1 MGQTIAEKI
10 LSSHSGKK
18 VFAGEIALANVD
30 FVMAQDGTAPLVI
43 KVFGELGGEKVFNP
57 KKAAFVIDHNSP
69 SQSQGVSSLHKMMR
83 DFAKK
88 YGLKLFD
95 IGEGVCHILV
105 PEKGL
110 VKSGDLVLG
119 ADSHTPTYG
128 ALNIMSCGVG
138 STDLAIA
145 LLTGQQWFKVP
156 QTIKIIL
163 KGKKSSG
170 IYGKDI
176 ALYMVKTLTAEGA
189 TYKSVEITGP
199 ALKEISMSERFTLC
213 NLTTEVGAKCG
224 IMEFDRKT
232 EEWFRK
238 LKIKKYKPVFPDKD
252 AVYEREVEIDVSVIS
267 PQVAKPHTV
276 DNVSDIEDVK
286 GTEIHQAFI
295 GTCTNGRTED
305 FAVAASIL
313 KGRKVKSGV
322 RLICTPGSRSIY
334 LECLKKGY
342 IQTII
347 ESGGCVTNPGCG
359 PCVGTHQG
367 IPSDGENVISTANR
381 NFKGRMGNQN
391 AFIYLASPATV
402 AASAIE
408 GKITDPRK
416 YLKK

>member
-18 VFAGEIALANVD
+18 VFAGEITLARVD
-30 FVMAQDGTAPLVI
+30 FLMAQDGTAPLVI
-43 KVFGELGGEKVFNP
+43 KAFEQFSADKVFNHN
-57 KKAAFVIDHNSP
+57 KVALVIDHNSP
-69 SQSQGVSSLHKMMR
+69 SQSQGVSVLHKMMR
-83 DFAKK
+83 DFAQRYKIT
-88 YGLKLFD
+88 LFD
-95 IGEGVCHILV
+95 IGEGVCHVLL

-128 ALNIMSCGVG
+128 ALNVMSCGVG

-145 LLTGQQWFKVP
+145 LLTGSQWFKVP

-163 KGKKSSG
+163 KGKRSVG
-170 IYGKDI
+170 VYGKDI
-176 ALYMVKTLTAEGA
+176 ALYIVKTLTAEGA
-189 TYKSVEITGP
+189 TYKSVELTGP
-199 ALKEISMSERFTLC
+199 AIKDISMSERFTMC

-224 IMEFDRKT
+224 IIEVDRKT
-232 EEWFRK
+232 EEWFNQYNVKR
-238 LKIKKYKPVFPDKD
+238 YRPVFSDKD
-252 AVYEREVEIDVSVIS
+252 AVYENEIEIDIS
-267 PQVAKPHTV
+267 KLTPQVAMPHTV
-276 DNVSDIEDVK
+276 DNVTDIDEVE
-286 GTEIHQAFI
+286 GIEIQQAFI

-305 FAVAASIL
+305 FAIAASIL
-313 KGRKVKSGV
+313 KGRKVKPGV
-322 RLICTPGSRSIY
+322 RLICTPASRMIY
-334 LECLKKGY
+334 LECIKKGY

-347 ESGGCVTNPGCG
+347 EAGGCVTNPGCG

-391 AFIYLASPATV
+391 AFIYLASPAVV
-402 AASAIE
+402 AASSVM

-416 YLKK
+416 YL

>member
-18 VFAGEIALANVD
+18 VFAGEITLAKVD
-30 FVMAQDGTAPLVI
+30 FLMAQDGTAPLVI
-43 KVFGELGGEKVFNP
+43 KAFEQFGAEKVFNTA
-57 KKAAFVIDHNSP
+57 KATFVIDHNSP
-69 SQSQGVSSLHKMMR
+69 SQSQGVSALHKMMR
-83 DFAKK
+83 DFVKK
-88 YGLKLFD
+88 YGIGLFD
-95 IGEGVCHILV
+95 IGEGVCHILL
-105 PEKGL
+105 PERGL
-110 VKSGDLVLG
+110 IKCGDLVLG

-128 ALNIMSCGVG
+128 ALNVMSCGVG

-145 LLTGQQWFKVP
+145 LLTGSQWFKVP

-163 KGKKSSG
+163 KGKKQKG

-176 ALYMVKTLTAEGA
+176 ALYIVKTLTAEGA
-189 TYKSVEITGP
+189 TYKSVEIKGP
-199 ALKEISMSERFTLC
+199 AVKDITMSERFTLC
-213 NLTTEVGAKCG
+213 NLMTEVGAKCG
-224 IMEFDRKT
+224 IMEADSIT
-232 EEWFRK
+232 ERW
-238 LKIKKYKPVFPDKD
+238 LKEHNVKRYKAVFPDKD
-252 AVYEREVEIDVSVIS
+252 AIYEREVEIDIDKLS

-276 DNVSDIEDVK
+276 DNVSDIDDVK
-286 GTEIHQAFI
+286 GIEIQQGFI

-305 FAVAASIL
+305 FAIAASIL
-313 KGRKVKSGV
+313 KGRKVKKGV
-322 RLICTPGSRSIY
+322 RLICTPGSRAIY

-342 IQTII
+342 INTII
-347 ESGGCVTNPGCG
+347 EAGGCVTNPGCG

-402 AASAIE
+402 AASCLE